1 MKMNIEPTISWGD
14 VSIATGM
21 LIAGLLAF
29 TDVSKGVTLNEVA
42 VEHFRA
48 DLTTLSAEY
57 REHLSQERQERQLMR
72 DEVRSDLQIIGT
84 KLDKLIE
91 RQLVGAN

>member
-1 MKMNIEPTISWGD
+1 
-14 VSIATGM
+14 
-21 LIAGLLAF
+21 
-29 TDVSKGVTLNEVA
+29 

-48 DLTTLSAEY
+48 DLTTLNAEY

-72 DEVRSDLQIIGT
+72 DEVRADLQIIGT

>member
-1 MKMNIEPTISWGD
+1 MKMKIEPTISWGD

-21 LIAGLLAF
+21 LIAG
-29 TDVSKGVTLNEVA
+29 TLNEVA

-48 DLTTLSAEY
+48 DLTTLNSDY

-72 DEVRSDLQIIGT
+72 DEVRTDLQIISN

-91 RQLVGAN
+91 RQLVAGQ